1 MVAATGAVG
10 VKINT
15 FDAVILQITARRAI
29 GFNAARRGDM
39 VGGNRVAQHGENAR
53 AVNILY
59 RFRLNAHFIKEWRQA
74 DVGGIILPVVGIR
87 AIHFYRLP
95 LGGPF
100 KHFGILFA
108 EHLR

>member
-10 VKINT
+10 VKINA
-15 FDAVILQITARRAI
+15 FDAVILQITARGAI

-39 VGGNRVAQHGENAR
+39 VGGNRVAQHGQNAR

-59 RFRLNAHFIKEWRQA
+59 RFRLNAHLIKERRQA
-74 DVGGIILPVVGIR
+74 NVGGIILPVVGIR
-87 AIHFYRLP
+87 AIHFNRLP
-95 LGGPF
+95 LGCPF
-100 KHFGILFA
+100 KHLGVLFT